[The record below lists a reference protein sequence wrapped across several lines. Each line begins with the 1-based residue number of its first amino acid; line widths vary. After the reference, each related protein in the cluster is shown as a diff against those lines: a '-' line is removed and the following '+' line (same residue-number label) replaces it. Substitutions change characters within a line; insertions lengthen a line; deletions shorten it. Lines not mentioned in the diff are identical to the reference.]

1 MGTCFT
7 MKMGTC
13 STMKMGTCFT
23 INTHIVLDPPRSHAV
38 GAGSRELG
46 EQIHHDRTC
55 GRSLQLLHARAC
67 YALRSLLRTV
77 QPVQSR
83 PVRIST
89 PDSLTWPCSH
99 APHLLTCALTYLP
112 AHSPTYLRTHLLTC
126 ALTYYLRTHLLTCA
140 LTYLSAHS
148 PTYLLTHLLIT
159 FLILPAYSLPYLLL
173 SRGLALTLVV
183 PLVHRFYKLAP
194 QPPRSHKCYVLR
206 PPCPPR
212 LALLFDLHVYA
223 CTHTRM
229 RIRRCAHIHA
239 CTCTPLLSAG
249 RRPSI
254 GRHAYM

>member
-112 AHSPTYLRTHLLTC
+112 AHSPTYLRTRLLICLLTY
-126 ALTYYLRTHLLTCA
+126 LLPSLYYLRTHFLTCCSRVA
-140 LTYLSAHS
+140 
-148 PTYLLTHLLIT
+148 
-159 FLILPAYSLPYLLL
+159 LL
-173 SRGLALTLVV
+173 SRLSFHSCIDSISSRRSPLARTNATCSAFHARRASHSSLTCMCM
-183 PLVHRFYKLAP
+183 HAR
-194 QPPRSHKCYVLR
+194 
-206 PPCPPR
+206 
-212 LALLFDLHVYA
+212 
-223 CTHTRM
+223 
-229 RIRRCAHIHA
+229 IHA
-239 CTCTPLLSAG
+239 CVYVDVRIYMRA
-249 RRPSI
+249 
-254 GRHAYM
+254 HAHLC